1 MDVGVVVVMRTRS
14 RRPPTRS
21 YAPSPPPLPQRST
34 ADDWMG
40 IDPLSSFPCK
50 LLFAESGQGYVVE
63 DILTSPDQLQPGS
76 K

>member
-1 MDVGVVVVMRTRS
+1 MDHRTKRVAIVGAGTSGVAACKHLLARGFRPVVFDAGAS
-14 RRPPTRS
+14 
-21 YAPSPPPLPQRST
+21 
-34 ADDWMG
+34 
-40 IDPLSSFPCK
+40 